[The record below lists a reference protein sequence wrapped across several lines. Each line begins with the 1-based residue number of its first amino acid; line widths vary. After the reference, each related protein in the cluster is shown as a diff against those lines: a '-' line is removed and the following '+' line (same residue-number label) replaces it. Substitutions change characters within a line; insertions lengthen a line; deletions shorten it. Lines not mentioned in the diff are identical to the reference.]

1 MNILSD
7 KIKLLEILLYL
18 FLYNK
23 KRVSLSES
31 FVLIDSKTIL
41 I

>member
-23 KRVSLSES
+23 KRVSLSAS